1 MPSYAMPVGP
11 VPALTNDPA
20 YLAMLYPG
28 LFDHG
33 RGY

>member
-1 MPSYAMPVGP
+1 MPSYAVPEGP

-28 LFDHG
+28 LFCLG